1 MKISI
6 YEIDLEKAVKEIKD
20 KNYKLIGIQVPEG
33 LKIHLFKIIEILKK
47 ETDAEYV
54 ICGDPCYGA
63 CDLVDKKYKG
73 LGVELL
79 IHIGHTKIPSLKNT
93 EIPVLFLNAIADLD
107 IKEVLE
113 KAIPS
118 INGKNIGILTTAQ
131 HSHII
136 DDVIKILKKNNFNPV
151 VSDGDK
157 RIDFPG
163 QILGCNFSSASRV
176 KDKVDMYLFIGSGNF
191 HPLGMILSTDKDVIV
206 CDPYSKKVSFRELS
220 EYKDMLLKQRYG
232 AISNSKMAKKFG
244 IIISHKEGQKR
255 IDEAF
260 KLKDMIEKKG
270 RQAFVIAVDYLNPQS
285 LETFREIDC
294 FVSTAC
300 PRIAIDDYLCY
311 KTPIIT
317 PVELE
322 IVLGYRKWDEYKF
335 DEILD
340 K

>member
-1 MKISI
+1 M
-6 YEIDLEKAVKEIKD
+6 
-20 KNYKLIGIQVPEG
+20 
-33 LKIHLFKIIEILKK
+33 HLFKIIDFLKK
-47 ETDAEYV
+47 ETGAEYL

-63 CDLVDKKYKG
+63 CDLVDIKYKG

-79 IHIGHTKIPSLKNT
+79 IHIGHTKIPALKDT
-93 EIPVLFLNAIADLD
+93 EIPVLFLNAKADLD
-107 IKEVLE
+107 INEVLE

-118 INGKNIGILTTAQ
+118 INGKNIGVITTAQ
-131 HSHII
+131 HFH
-136 DDVIKILKKNNFNPV
+136 VIEDAIKLLKNNGFNPI
-151 VSDGDK
+151 VSEGDK
-157 RIDFPG
+157 RIDFAG
-163 QILGCNFSSASRV
+163 QILGCNFSSASMI
-176 KDKVDMYLFIGSGNF
+176 KDKVDMFLFIGSGNF
-191 HPLGMILSTDKDVIV
+191 HPLGMILCTNKDVIA

-232 AISNSKMAKKFG
+232 AISNSKMAKRFG
-244 IIISHKEGQKR
+244 IIISHKEGQNR

-260 KLKDMIEKKG
+260 RIKELIEKKG
-270 RQAFVIAVDYLNPQS
+270 KKAFLIAVDYLNPQS

-317 PVELE
+317 PIELE
-322 IVLGYRKWDEYKF
+322 IVLGIRKWEDYQF
-335 DEILD
+335 DEIIN